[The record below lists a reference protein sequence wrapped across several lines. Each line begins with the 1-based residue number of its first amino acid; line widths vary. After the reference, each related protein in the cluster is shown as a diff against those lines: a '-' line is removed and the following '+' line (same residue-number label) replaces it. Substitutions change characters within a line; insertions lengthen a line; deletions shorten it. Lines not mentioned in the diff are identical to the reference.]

1 MNPVHLLKGHFLVY
15 ITRDI
20 ERALGLPLDTPD
32 YFIISNATHFAKQVA
47 AGHKNVLL
55 IEEERLLDTR
65 ELLEHAQTVNFI
77 NNCHLE
83 PLGYTR
89 DKLREAQSR
98 DPFPFALAHSGRN
111 DRTEHKNIP
120 QILVFKNTPQIETIC
135 KKNNWRLL
143 NPPSALA
150 NKVEEKISQVEWL
163 GELAKYLPPHQIIV
177 CKDIKWSNT
186 PFILQFNRAHTGQGT
201 FFIQNETELKLL
213 KEKFPDRPV
222 RVTDYIKGPM
232 FTNNNVVTKEKIL
245 IGNIN
250 YQITGLAPFT
260 DQPFSTIGNDWSLPN
275 KLLSDEQKR
284 QYHEIATAVG
294 LRLSACGWKGLF
306 GIDVV
311 LDEST
316 GKLYLI
322 EINARQPASTTYES
336 MLQGAKN
343 KEQWNNGTMETLTT
357 FEAHL
362 ASLLNLDLKF
372 EITKIQDGAQIILRV
387 QNHVQSLEL
396 NVQRDVIERLQSLD
410 FNIIEYPNT
419 TLGSD
424 LLRIQSK
431 NGIMEEH
438 NKFNK
443 IGKKIIESLV

>member
-1 MNPVHLLKGHFLVY
+1 
-15 ITRDI
+15 
-20 ERALGLPLDTPD
+20 
-32 YFIISNATHFAKQVA
+32 
-47 AGHKNVLL
+47 
-55 IEEERLLDTR
+55 
-65 ELLEHAQTVNFI
+65 
-77 NNCHLE
+77 
-83 PLGYTR
+83 
-89 DKLREAQSR
+89 
-98 DPFPFALAHSGRN
+98 
-111 DRTEHKNIP
+111 
-120 QILVFKNTPQIETIC
+120 
-135 KKNNWRLL
+135 
-143 NPPSALA
+143 
-150 NKVEEKISQVEWL
+150 
-163 GELAKYLPPHQIIV
+163 
-177 CKDIKWSNT
+177 
-186 PFILQFNRAHTGQGT
+186 
-201 FFIQNETELKLL
+201 
-213 KEKFPDRPV
+213 
-222 RVTDYIKGPM
+222 
-232 FTNNNVVTKEKIL
+232 VTKEKIL

-343 KEQWNNGTMETLTT
+343 KAQWNNGTMETLTT

-362 ASLLNLDLKF
+362 ATLLDLDLDLDL
-372 EITKIQDGAQIILRV
+372 ELITIDTGAQIILRV
-387 QNHVQSLEL
+387 QNHVQSSEPI
-396 NVQRDVIERLQSLD
+396 VHRDVIERLQSLD